1 MVNGL
6 TNLTEII
13 ISQCVHIL
21 NHYIVHLKLTALYV
35 RYSFIF
41 LKKLGK
47 LLLKKKPGYC
57 NYSFFKSFKLRIKKH
72 IMKIVLHQAS
82 KSLCYILLI
91 LVGSCVYIRVSLSSL
106 TEKNVH
112 SRNSAGP
119 GFLGRGE
126 KQAQCGI
133 SFSDSV
139 YQNLHISIQ
148 RRPSILRTIGKVIF
162 SPKFNYLFSFS

>member
-1 MVNGL
+1 
-6 TNLTEII
+6 
-13 ISQCVHIL
+13 
-21 NHYIVHLKLTALYV
+21 
-35 RYSFIF
+35 
-41 LKKLGK
+41 
-47 LLLKKKPGYC
+47 
-57 NYSFFKSFKLRIKKH
+57 
-72 IMKIVLHQAS
+72 MKIVLHQAS

-91 LVGSCVYIRVSLSSL
+91 LVGSCLYIRVSLSSL

-126 KQAQCGI
+126 KQRQCGL

-162 SPKFNYLFSFS
+162 SPKFNIYFHFPKLDISISPETWALVHFLRKLNLGRGKGAGPLRAVSTARGPPRTALAIWNLASQPLWGWSPHFQK